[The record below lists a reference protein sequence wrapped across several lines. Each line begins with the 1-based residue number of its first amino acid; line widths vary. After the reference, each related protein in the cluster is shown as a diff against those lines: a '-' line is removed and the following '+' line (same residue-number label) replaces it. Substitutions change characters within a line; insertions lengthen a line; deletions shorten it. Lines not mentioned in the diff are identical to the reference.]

1 MYVIKKI
8 YFVMI
13 FLIKMMFNFR
23 KRSKDITLDDL
34 RKNIFYLRKY
44 IWSPL
49 LKENEDSVTLHI
61 EKYINDELANEN

>member
-61 EKYINDELANEN
+61 EKYINDELVNEN